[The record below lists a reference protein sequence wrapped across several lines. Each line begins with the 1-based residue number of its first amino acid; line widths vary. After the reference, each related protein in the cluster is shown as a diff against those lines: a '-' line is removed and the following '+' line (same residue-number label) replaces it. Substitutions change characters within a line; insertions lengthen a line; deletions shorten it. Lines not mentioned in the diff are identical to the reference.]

1 MFPHAPLEEFV
12 GLGVG
17 AHDERLVPLEKV
29 EKWAPIHAGLLL
41 APLFGK
47 LLDFLRHSNEAA
59 KT

>member
-1 MFPHAPLEEFV
+1 M